1 MEQQLETLNA
11 EFSIVKENIHAIT
24 NNLATVKKKLDR
36 LKQIYSDM
44 ISTNSNKKIF
54 LFCLESFNFQIKSF
68 SVDTDNLHKSL
79 LLVSNRVYC
88 DYYKLLKLIRATFE
102 EYKYAF
108 PKDLADLPTYDVL
121 NPMFEY
127 SVDDITKIHAN
138 VCLLIYVLIEYYD
151 NNCDNI
157 ESYNVKSQ
165 TGICIFNFIKTLEY
179 DNSVLKD
186 QIVLYLNYLDFFKTT
201 QTKHLVKL
209 LGKMDALQ
217 KEISS
222 EIADEPE
229 PEESS
234 SESSSDSSSHSS
246 NTPVISPSNSCVNIH
261 TNTPVI
267 SPSVSVNSIK
277 NEFEDFV
284 PPFARRNTNTMSET
298 SDLTETSDISE
309 LSKDTIKTSS
319 TEKKNEKIAP
329 ENVEEKPAKKKGRPR
344 TKGVVETKSV
354 KKIEENEV
362 KWCSAQDSSKGCA
375 AQDSS
380 NTVEDSSKGC
390 AVKDSSDTFCESS
403 KGCAVKDSSD
413 TVEDSSDNFG
423 ITIDQL
429 QEHLNNAISM
439 SIVENTL

>member
-1 MEQQLETLNA
+1 MEQQLETIKT

-24 NNLATVKKKLDR
+24 NNLTTVKKKLDR

-68 SVDTDNLHKSL
+68 SVDADNLHKSL

-88 DYYKLLKLIRATFE
+88 DYYKLLKLIRVIFE

-108 PKDLADLPTYDVL
+108 PKELVELPAYDVL

-127 SVDDITKIHAN
+127 GVDDIVKIHAN
-138 VCLLIYVLIEYYD
+138 VCLLIKTLIEYYD

-157 ESYNVKSQ
+157 ESYNTKSQ

-186 QIVLYLNYLDFFKTT
+186 QIILYLNYLDFFKTT

-209 LGKMDALQ
+209 LGKMDAFQ
-217 KEISS
+217 KDISS

-229 PEESS
+229 PVPLGPTGFAGPTGPLEYTGPTGPTGPTDFTEPILEFP
-234 SESSSDSSSHSS
+234 SEFPYTLTP
-246 NTPVISPSNSCVNIH
+246 NT
-261 TNTPVI
+261 TPT
-267 SPSVSVNSIK
+267 SMEK
-277 NEFEDFV
+277 EEFEDFV
-284 PPFARRNTNTMSET
+284 LPFARRNTNTMSET
-298 SDLTETSDISE
+298 SETSDLTES
-309 LSKDTIKTSS
+309 SKDTSKTSS
-319 TEKKNEKIAP
+319 TEKKNEKNTP

-354 KKIEENEV
+354 KKIEE
-362 KWCSAQDSSKGCA
+362 
-375 AQDSS
+375 
-380 NTVEDSSKGC
+380 T
-390 AVKDSSDTFCESS
+390 
-403 KGCAVKDSSD
+403 
-413 TVEDSSDNFG
+413 DNFG

-429 QEHLNNAISM
+429 QEHLDNAISM
-439 SIVENTL
+439 SIVETDV

>member
-1 MEQQLETLNA
+1 MEQQLETIKT

-24 NNLATVKKKLDR
+24 NNLTTVKKKLDR

-68 SVDTDNLHKSL
+68 SVDADNLHKSL

-88 DYYKLLKLIRATFE
+88 DYYKLLKLIRAIFD

-108 PKDLADLPTYDVL
+108 PKEMIDLPAYDVL
-121 NPMFEY
+121 NPLFEY
-127 SVDDITKIHAN
+127 SVDDVVKIHAN
-138 VCLLIYVLIEYYD
+138 VCLVMKMLIDYHN

-157 ESYNVKSQ
+157 ESYNAKSQ

-209 LGKMDALQ
+209 LGKMDAFQ
-217 KEISS
+217 KDISS

-229 PEESS
+229 PVPTGPTGFTGPLEYKGPTGPTDFTEPILKIP
-234 SESSSDSSSHSS
+234 SEFSYTLTP
-246 NTPVISPSNSCVNIH
+246 NT
-261 TNTPVI
+261 TPT
-267 SPSVSVNSIK
+267 SMEK
-277 NEFEDFV
+277 EEFEDFV
-284 PPFARRNTNTMSET
+284 LPFARRNTNTMSEISET
-298 SDLTETSDISE
+298 SDLTES
-309 LSKDTIKTSS
+309 SKDTSKTSS
-319 TEKKNEKIAP
+319 TEKKNEKNTP

-344 TKGVVETKSV
+344 TKGVAETKSV
-354 KKIEENEV
+354 KKIEETETKPSYNVVE
-362 KWCSAQDSSKGCA
+362 
-375 AQDSS
+375 
-380 NTVEDSSKGC
+380 EDSSKGC
-390 AVKDSSDTFCESS
+390 AV
-403 KGCAVKDSSD
+403 
-413 TVEDSSDNFG
+413 EDSLDDFG

-429 QEHLNNAISM
+429 QDHLDNVISM
-439 SIVENTL
+439 SIVE

>member
-1 MEQQLETLNA
+1 MEQQLETIKT

-24 NNLATVKKKLDR
+24 NNLTTVKKKLDR

-68 SVDTDNLHKSL
+68 SVDADNLHKSL

-88 DYYKLLKLIRATFE
+88 DYYKLLKLIRVIFE

-108 PKDLADLPTYDVL
+108 PKELVELPAYDVL
-121 NPMFEY
+121 NPLFEY
-127 SVDDITKIHAN
+127 SVDDIVKIHAN
-138 VCLLIYVLIEYYD
+138 VCLLIKTLIEYYD

-157 ESYNVKSQ
+157 ESYNTKSQ

-186 QIVLYLNYLDFFKTT
+186 QIILYLNYLDFFKTT

-209 LGKMDALQ
+209 LGKMDAFQ
-217 KEISS
+217 KDISS

-229 PEESS
+229 PEPEPVPLGPTGPTDFTEPILEFP
-234 SESSSDSSSHSS
+234 SEFPYTLTP
-246 NTPVISPSNSCVNIH
+246 NT
-261 TNTPVI
+261 TPT
-267 SPSVSVNSIK
+267 SMEK
-277 NEFEDFV
+277 EEFEDFV
-284 PPFARRNTNTMSET
+284 LPFARRNTNTMSET
-298 SDLTETSDISE
+298 SDLTES
-309 LSKDTIKTSS
+309 SKDTIKTSS
-319 TEKKNEKIAP
+319 TEKKNEKNTP

-354 KKIEENEV
+354 KKIEE
-362 KWCSAQDSSKGCA
+362 
-375 AQDSS
+375 
-380 NTVEDSSKGC
+380 T
-390 AVKDSSDTFCESS
+390 
-403 KGCAVKDSSD
+403 
-413 TVEDSSDNFG
+413 DNFG

-429 QEHLNNAISM
+429 QEHLDNAISM
-439 SIVENTL
+439 SIVETDV

>member
-1 MEQQLETLNA
+1 MEQQLETIKT

-24 NNLATVKKKLDR
+24 NNLTTVKKKLDR

-68 SVDTDNLHKSL
+68 SVDADNLHKSL

-88 DYYKLLKLIRATFE
+88 DYYKLLKLIRVIFE

-108 PKDLADLPTYDVL
+108 PKELVELPAYDVL
-121 NPMFEY
+121 NPLFEY
-127 SVDDITKIHAN
+127 SVDDIVKIHAN
-138 VCLLIYVLIEYYD
+138 VCLLIKTLIEYYD

-157 ESYNVKSQ
+157 ESYNTKSQ

-186 QIVLYLNYLDFFKTT
+186 QIILYLNYLDFFKTT

-209 LGKMDALQ
+209 LGKMDAFQ
-217 KEISS
+217 KDISS

-229 PEESS
+229 PEVPLGPTGFTGPLEYTGFTGPL
-234 SESSSDSSSHSS
+234 EYTGFTGPTGPFEYTGFTGPTGPLEYADPIEFPYALTP
-246 NTPVISPSNSCVNIH
+246 NT
-261 TNTPVI
+261 TPT
-267 SPSVSVNSIK
+267 SMEK
-277 NEFEDFV
+277 EEFEDFV
-284 PPFARRNTNTMSET
+284 LPFARRNTNTMSEISET
-298 SDLTETSDISE
+298 SDLTES
-309 LSKDTIKTSS
+309 SKDTTKTSS
-319 TEKKNEKIAP
+319 TEKKNEKNTP

-354 KKIEENEV
+354 KKIEE
-362 KWCSAQDSSKGCA
+362 
-375 AQDSS
+375 
-380 NTVEDSSKGC
+380 T
-390 AVKDSSDTFCESS
+390 
-403 KGCAVKDSSD
+403 
-413 TVEDSSDNFG
+413 DNFG

-429 QEHLNNAISM
+429 QEHLDNAISM
-439 SIVENTL
+439 SIVE

>member
-1 MEQQLETLNA
+1 MEQQLETIKT

-24 NNLATVKKKLDR
+24 NNLTTVKKKLDR

-68 SVDTDNLHKSL
+68 SVDADNLHKSL

-88 DYYKLLKLIRATFE
+88 DYYKLLKLIRVIFE

-108 PKDLADLPTYDVL
+108 PKELVELPTYDVL
-121 NPMFEY
+121 NPLFEY
-127 SVDDITKIHAN
+127 SVDDIVKIHAN
-138 VCLLIYVLIEYYD
+138 VCLLIKTLIEYYD

-157 ESYNVKSQ
+157 ESYNTKSQ

-186 QIVLYLNYLDFFKTT
+186 QIILYLNYLDFFKTT

-209 LGKMDALQ
+209 LGKMDAFQ
-217 KEISS
+217 KDISS

-229 PEESS
+229 PEVPLGPTGLTGPTGPLEYTGPTGPTGPTDFTEPILQFP
-234 SESSSDSSSHSS
+234 SEFPYTLTP
-246 NTPVISPSNSCVNIH
+246 NT
-261 TNTPVI
+261 TPT
-267 SPSVSVNSIK
+267 SMEK
-277 NEFEDFV
+277 EEFEDFV
-284 PPFARRNTNTMSET
+284 LPFARRNTSTMSETSET
-298 SDLTETSDISE
+298 SDLTES
-309 LSKDTIKTSS
+309 SKDTSKTSS
-319 TEKKNEKIAP
+319 TEKKNEKNTP

-354 KKIEENEV
+354 KKIEE
-362 KWCSAQDSSKGCA
+362 
-375 AQDSS
+375 
-380 NTVEDSSKGC
+380 T
-390 AVKDSSDTFCESS
+390 
-403 KGCAVKDSSD
+403 
-413 TVEDSSDNFG
+413 DNFG

-429 QEHLNNAISM
+429 QEHLDNAISM
-439 SIVENTL
+439 SIVETDV

>member
-1 MEQQLETLNA
+1 MEQQLETIKT

-24 NNLATVKKKLDR
+24 NNLTTVKKKLDR

-68 SVDTDNLHKSL
+68 SVDADNLHKSL

-88 DYYKLLKLIRATFE
+88 DYYKLLKLIRVIFE

-108 PKDLADLPTYDVL
+108 PKELVELPTYDVL
-121 NPMFEY
+121 NPLFEY
-127 SVDDITKIHAN
+127 GVDDIVKIHAN
-138 VCLLIYVLIEYYD
+138 VCLLIKTLIEYYD

-157 ESYNVKSQ
+157 ESYNTKSQ

-186 QIVLYLNYLDFFKTT
+186 QIILYLNYLDFFKTT

-209 LGKMDALQ
+209 LGKMDAFQ
-217 KEISS
+217 KDISS

-229 PEESS
+229 PEPEPVPLGPTGPTGPLGPTGPTGPTGPLEYTGPTGPTGPTDFTEPILEFP
-234 SESSSDSSSHSS
+234 SEFPYTLTP
-246 NTPVISPSNSCVNIH
+246 NT
-261 TNTPVI
+261 TPT
-267 SPSVSVNSIK
+267 SMEK
-277 NEFEDFV
+277 EEFEDFV
-284 PPFARRNTNTMSET
+284 LPFARRNTNTMSET
-298 SDLTETSDISE
+298 SDLTES
-309 LSKDTIKTSS
+309 SKDTSNTSS
-319 TEKKNEKIAP
+319 TEKKNEKNTP

-354 KKIEENEV
+354 KKIEE
-362 KWCSAQDSSKGCA
+362 
-375 AQDSS
+375 
-380 NTVEDSSKGC
+380 T
-390 AVKDSSDTFCESS
+390 
-403 KGCAVKDSSD
+403 
-413 TVEDSSDNFG
+413 DNFG

-429 QEHLNNAISM
+429 QEHLDNAISM
-439 SIVENTL
+439 SIVE